1 MVFIPHPFTRSLIV
15 LAALGLSACAS
26 LPPDLG
32 RSEVSAAVVA
42 RGQALPTGDTAQ
54 LSSQLL
60 AQPLTPDNAITLALI
75 HSPAVRQ
82 TMAQLGLAAADVYD
96 AARIA
101 NPVFSASRLT
111 TNDPAAVSAQ
121 IGLGIALSFTDLL
134 FLPARSRYAKAQ
146 FEAAKLEVGSATLVL
161 ASEVQSAWY
170 ALAGAEQSAMLKT
183 RVAKAAQAS
192 ADLAQRF
199 FAAGNINKR
208 ELALEDAAA
217 TQAQLAAI
225 TAQAEVERAR
235 SALNRLMGLSATQD
249 QWQLAGGLPA
259 PLASED
265 ELDAL
270 LKLARESRLDVAAA
284 RHNAE
289 AIAGAFGLESR
300 TRLLGPIEL
309 SYESERET
317 DGSRLI
323 GPGVSVAIPLFNWGT
338 GRMTRAKAQLDAAEA
353 DLAAKELDASNYVK
367 AAHAAVR
374 SAKAMVE
381 RYRDSLIPQREAV
394 VDEMQLEVNYMLI
407 GVFEL
412 LAAKQQQ
419 YDAYSGYLDA
429 VRDYWLART
438 ELTRAVGRKL
448 PSSDQP
454 TPEMLDAETL
464 AKPKA
469 GGMDH
474 GAMGHDMSTM
484 PDTEGMEGMDHSGHD
499 MSKMGG
505 EKAVSE
511 DSSTPAMDHS
521 GHDMSAMPGM
531 EKPKDSKPAASEDA
545 PRAKQQTEMPVKQKS
560 AAQSPPAPKPQTAT
574 PHTDHQGH

>member
-1 MVFIPHPFTRSLIV
+1 MVSTSLPV
-15 LAALGLSACAS
+15 ARTLVALAALSLGACAS
-26 LPPDLG
+26 VPSDLG
-32 RSEVSAAVVA
+32 RSDVSAAVVA
-42 RGQALPTGDTAQ
+42 RGQALPQGDTAQ
-54 LSSQLL
+54 LSAQLL

-82 TMAQLGLAAADVYD
+82 AAAQLGLAAADVYD

-101 NPVFSASRLT
+101 NPVFSASRFT
-111 TNDPAAVSAQ
+111 SNDPAAVSAQ
-121 IGLGIALSFTDLL
+121 ISLGIALSFTDLI

-146 FEAAKLEVGSATLVL
+146 FEAAKLEVGSATLGL

-170 ALAGAEQSAMLKT
+170 ALAGAEQSATLKT

-192 ADLAQRF
+192 ADLAQRYF
-199 FAAGNINKR
+199 TAGNINKR
-208 ELALEDAAA
+208 ELALEGAAA
-217 TQAQLAAI
+217 TQAQLAALA
-225 TAQAEVERAR
+225 AQAELERAR
-235 SALNRLMGLSATQD
+235 SALNRLMGLPATQD
-249 QWQLAGGLPA
+249 QWQLADGLPA
-259 PLASED
+259 PLATED

-270 LKLARESRLDVAAA
+270 LKLAGESRLDVTAA
-284 RHNAE
+284 RRNAE
-289 AIAGAFGLESR
+289 AIASAFGLERR

-309 SYESERET
+309 SYERERDT
-317 DGSRLI
+317 DGSRTI
-323 GPGVSVAIPLFNWGT
+323 GPGISVAIPLFNWGT
-338 GRMTRAKAQLDAAEA
+338 GRVTRAKAQLDAAEA
-353 DLAAKELDASNYVK
+353 DLAARELDASNDVK

-394 VDEMQLEVNYMLI
+394 VHQMQLEVNYMLI

-454 TPEMLDAETL
+454 IPATLDAETL

-474 GAMGHDMSTM
+474 SAMGHGAMGHD
-484 PDTEGMEGMDHSGHD
+484 MEGMDHSGHD
-499 MSKMGG
+499 MPSM
-505 EKAVSE
+505 
-511 DSSTPAMDHS
+511 P
-521 GHDMSAMPGM
+521 DMEMPKGR
-531 EKPKDSKPAASEDA
+531 KPAAPPSDT
-545 PRAKQQTEMPVKQKS
+545 RAKQQAEMPVKQNP
-560 AAQSPPAPKPQTAT
+560 AAPAPQPRPAT
-574 PHTDHQGH
+574 PDTDHQGH